1 MLHGAGGGE
10 LFESPAGTVPY
21 GTDALSADGTR
32 LVSAVVAGWGSAS
45 EIATFDW
52 DGSDW
57 VETNRFTG
65 TVREGY
71 HLGMSGD
78 GLRLATL
85 QLYPHVIR
93 TYSWDAAT
101 SSWGAAQQITDT
113 FVSHPSLA
121 MSADGMRLVVGD
133 ARAGSYTQAGLG
145 CPSDAC
151 NQGRLRMYQWD
162 GAAWSAAGDMN
173 GELMNPIGEGV
184 AINGDGSR
192 VVATSESVGPWD
204 QYQGT
209 PAVSV
214 YDYVNGA
221 WVTTPSLVL
230 TDAEVRQ
237 HSAGVNEEHTLVREL
252 SVNVVSMDDS
262 GDVIALSAAAHG
274 VPTPGYAKVYHR
286 NGGSWAQRGGDIYGT
301 QVGTAEYGTAL
312 ALSDD
317 GIVLA
322 VGAPGN
328 DRGTGDS
335 NDNGG
340 ALYVYAW
347 NGTAWVQLGPNL
359 HGHPGAYL
367 SQRGVSLGGGD
378 GSIVAVRQSAT
389 GTPTGV
395 VRVYSALY
403 HPSSPPSPPALPP
416 LPPLPPPAPP
426 SPPAPPVAP
435 SPSPAAPLPSYLSLI
450 HI

>member
-1 MLHGAGGGE
+1 LHGAGGGE
-10 LFESPAGTVPY
+10 LFEFPAGTFPE
-21 GTDALSADGTR
+21 GADALSADGTR
-32 LVSAVVAGWGSAS
+32 LVSAVIAGWGSAS

-65 TVREGY
+65 AVREGY
-71 HLGMSGD
+71 RLGMSGD
-78 GLRLATL
+78 GFRLATA
-85 QLYPHVIR
+85 QISPHVIR

-113 FVSHPSLA
+113 FVSYPAIA

-145 CPSDAC
+145 CWTDEC
-151 NQGRLRMYQWD
+151 NQGMLRMYQWD

-173 GELMNPIGEGV
+173 GELMNAIGQAV

-192 VVATSESVGPWD
+192 VVASSESVGDWD
-204 QYQGT
+204 GYQGVA
-209 PAVSV
+209 AVSV

-230 TDAEVRQ
+230 TDGEVRQ
-237 HSAGVNEEHTLVREL
+237 HSAGFNTNVNL
-252 SVNVVSMDDS
+252 NPIIAMDDS
-262 GDVIALSAAAHG
+262 GDVIALACTNFYA
-274 VPTPGYAKVYHR
+274 PTPGYAKVYHR
-286 NGGSWAQRGGDIYGT
+286 SGGSWAQRGGDIYGT
-301 QVGTAEYGTAL
+301 QVAQLGTAQYGTAL

-335 NDNGG
+335 SDDGG

-359 HGHPGAYL
+359 HGHPGTTL
-367 SQRGVSLGGGD
+367 SQHGVSLGGGD

-395 VRVYSALY
+395 VRVYSAVY
-403 HPSSPPSPPALPP
+403 HPPPPPPPSG
-416 LPPLPPPAPP
+416 PP
-426 SPPAPPVAP
+426 SLPTQPA
-435 SPSPAAPLPSYLSLI
+435 
-450 HI
+450 